1 MKLIKLT
8 SMALF
13 ASLVIS
19 GVGCTKK
26 IDEFGDINVNP
37 GIVAEP
43 NTAALLS
50 NVISN
55 MGDEVWAVNPGL
67 YAQLYAETQYTEA
80 SRYVRIQPDYGGY
93 YSGVLYDLVN
103 IIKLNTDPETAA
115 KSAVNGSNANQL
127 ATARI
132 LKAWYF
138 LRVTDQWGDI
148 PYFQALNFNGQ
159 IPYDKQQDIY
169 TDLLKELKQAIGQF
183 DGGATVKG
191 DILLDGNIAKWKKFA
206 NSLRMIMALHLSSV
220 DAAKGKTEFLDA
232 MGSSGGYLT
241 TNADDIQL
249 VYPGGSYPSTFYEY
263 YSITKRSDYA
273 ISKTVTDFMN
283 PNGDRRI
290 NAWGGNRYLT
300 GEPGAGPSNIGFAYG
315 LERNDAIAFI
325 SANPDYAR
333 IINPLIRTSNQ
344 PMPII
349 TSSQVTLARAE
360 AAQRGWTAEVAANLY
375 RTGIE
380 LNWRQWGVYDATAF
394 NAYMLTTPVAITP
407 GTELTKI
414 ITQRWLAAFP
424 DGLEAWN
431 IRRSTRLPVLRA
443 APGTVPPAGA
453 GTDTIPLRMAIS
465 QNHFD
470 LNTANTNAVADI
482 YKVGGEKDSQY
493 GKMWFVKP

>member
-1 MKLIKLT
+1 
-8 SMALF
+8 MALF
-13 ASLVIS
+13 AGLVIS

-37 GIVAEP
+37 AIVAEA
-43 NTAALLS
+43 NTAALLT
-50 NVISN
+50 NVISG
-55 MGDEVWAVNPGL
+55 MGNEAWQVNPGL
-67 YAQLYAETQYTEA
+67 YAQLYSETQYPEN
-80 SRYVRIQPDYGGY
+80 SRYQRLQPDFGGY

-115 KSAVNGSNANQL
+115 KVSVNGSNANQI

-138 LRVTDQWGDI
+138 VRVTDQWGDI
-148 PYFQALNFNGQ
+148 PYSQALNFNGQ

-169 TDLLKELKQAIGQF
+169 TDLFKELKQAVGQF
-183 DGGATVKG
+183 DGGAPVKG

-206 NSLRMIMALHLSSV
+206 NSFRMIMALRLSSV

-232 MGSSGGYLT
+232 MGTAGGYLT

-249 VYPGGSYPSTFYEY
+249 VYPGGNYSSVFYTY
-263 YSITKRSDYA
+263 YTITQRSDYA
-273 ISKTVTDFMN
+273 LSKTVTDLMN

-290 NAWGGNRYLT
+290 NAWGSST
-300 GEPGAGPSNIGFAYG
+300 VGFAYG
-315 LERNDAIAFI
+315 LDRPDAIAFA
-325 SANPDYAR
+325 SANPNWAR
-333 IINPLIRTSNQ
+333 IMNPSIRTATQ

-360 AAQRGWTAEVAANLY
+360 AAQRTWTAESAANLY

-394 NAYMLTTPVAITP
+394 NAYMLTTPVALTP
-407 GTELTKI
+407 GTELQKI

-431 IRRSTRLPVLRA
+431 IVRSTGFPVLTP
-443 APGTVPPAGA
+443 APGTVAPAG
-453 GTDTIPLRMAIS
+453 TTRIIPIRFGIS
-465 QNHFD
+465 QSHFN
-470 LNTANTNAVADI
+470 LNTENTNAVAEL
-482 YKVGGEKDSQY
+482 YKIGGEKDSQY
-493 GKMWFVKP
+493 GKMWWVKP

>member
-13 ASLVIS
+13 AGLIIS

-37 GIVAEP
+37 GIVAEA
-43 NTAALLS
+43 NTAALLT
-50 NVISN
+50 NVLSG
-55 MGDEVWAVNPGL
+55 MGGETWQVNPGL
-67 YAQLYAETQYTEA
+67 YAQLYSETQYTEL
-80 SRYVRIQPDYGGY
+80 SRYARNQPDYGGY

-115 KSAVNGSNANQL
+115 KVAVNGSNANQI

-132 LKAWYF
+132 LKAWWF

-169 TDLLKELKQAIGQF
+169 TDLFKELKQAVGQF

-206 NSLRMIMALHLSSV
+206 NSLRMIMALRLSSV

-232 MGSSGGYLT
+232 MGTGGGYLT

-249 VYPGGSYPSTFYEY
+249 VYPGGNYSSVFYTY
-263 YSITKRSDYA
+263 YNITQRSDYA
-273 ISKTVTDFMN
+273 ISKTVTDLMN

-290 NAWGGNRYLT
+290 NAWGS
-300 GEPGAGPSNIGFAYG
+300 SNVGFTYG
-315 LERNDAIAFI
+315 LDRNDAIAFA
-325 SANPDYAR
+325 SANPNWAR
-333 IINPLIRTSNQ
+333 IMNPAIRTATQ

-360 AAQRGWTAEVAANLY
+360 AAQRGWTAENAATLY

-394 NAYMLTTPVAITP
+394 NAYMLTAPVALTA
-407 GTELTKI
+407 GTELQKI

-431 IRRSTRLPVLRA
+431 IVRSTGFPVLTP
-443 APGTVPPAGA
+443 APGTVAPAG
-453 GTDTIPLRMAIS
+453 TTRIIPIRIGIS
-465 QNHFD
+465 QSHFD

-482 YKVGGEKDSQY
+482 YKIGGEKDSQY
-493 GKMWFVKP
+493 GKMWWVKP

>member
-13 ASLVIS
+13 AGLVIS

-37 GIVAEP
+37 AIVAEA
-43 NTAALLS
+43 NTAALLT
-50 NVISN
+50 NVISG
-55 MGDEVWAVNPGL
+55 MGNEAWQVNPGL
-67 YAQLYAETQYTEA
+67 YAQLYSETQYPEN
-80 SRYVRIQPDYGGY
+80 SRYQRLQPDFGGY

-115 KSAVNGSNANQL
+115 KVSVNGSNANQI

-138 LRVTDQWGDI
+138 VRVTDQWGDI
-148 PYFQALNFNGQ
+148 PYSQALNFNGQ

-169 TDLLKELKQAIGQF
+169 TDLFKELKQAVGQF
-183 DGGATVKG
+183 DGGAPVKG

-206 NSLRMIMALHLSSV
+206 NSLRMIMALRLSSV

-232 MGSSGGYLT
+232 MGTAGGYLT

-249 VYPGGSYPSTFYEY
+249 VYPGGNYSSVFYTY
-263 YSITKRSDYA
+263 YTITQRSDYA
-273 ISKTVTDFMN
+273 LSKTVTDLMN

-290 NAWGGNRYLT
+290 NAWGSST
-300 GEPGAGPSNIGFAYG
+300 VGFAYG
-315 LERNDAIAFI
+315 LDRPDAIAFA
-325 SANPDYAR
+325 SANPNWAR
-333 IINPLIRTSNQ
+333 IMNPSIRTATQ

-360 AAQRGWTAEVAANLY
+360 AAQRTWTAESAANLY

-394 NAYMLTTPVAITP
+394 NAYMLTTPVALTP
-407 GTELTKI
+407 GTELQKI

-431 IRRSTRLPVLRA
+431 IVRSTGFPVLTP
-443 APGTVPPAGA
+443 APGTVAPAG
-453 GTDTIPLRMAIS
+453 TTRIIPIRFGIS
-465 QNHFD
+465 QSHFN
-470 LNTANTNAVADI
+470 LNTENTNAVAEL
-482 YKVGGEKDSQY
+482 YKIGGEKDSQY
-493 GKMWFVKP
+493 GKMWWVKP

>member
-13 ASLVIS
+13 AGLVIS

-37 GIVAEP
+37 GIVAEA
-43 NTAALLS
+43 NTAALLT
-50 NVISN
+50 NVLSG
-55 MGDEVWAVNPGL
+55 MGGEAWQVNPGI
-67 YAQLYAETQYTEA
+67 YAQLYSETQYTEL
-80 SRYVRIQPDYGGY
+80 SRYSRNQPDYGGY

-103 IIKLNTDPETAA
+103 IIKLNTDPDFAA
-115 KSAVNGSNANQL
+115 KAAVNGSNANQI

-132 LKAWYF
+132 LKAWWF

-148 PYFQALNFNGQ
+148 PYSQALNFNGQ

-169 TDLLKELKQAIGQF
+169 TDLFKELKQAVGQF
-183 DGGATVKG
+183 DGGAPVKG
-191 DILLDGNIAKWKKFA
+191 DILLDGNIAAWKKFA
-206 NSLRMIMALHLSSV
+206 NSLRMIMALRLSSV

-232 MGSSGGYLT
+232 MGTAGGYLT

-249 VYPGGSYPSTFYEY
+249 VYPGGNYSSVFYSYYN
-263 YSITKRSDYA
+263 ITQRSDYA
-273 ISKTVTDFMN
+273 LSKTVTDLMN
-283 PNGDRRI
+283 PTGDRRI
-290 NAWGGNRYLT
+290 NAWGSST
-300 GEPGAGPSNIGFAYG
+300 VGFTYG
-315 LERNDAIAFI
+315 LDRNDAIAFA
-325 SANPDYAR
+325 SANPNWAR
-333 IINPLIRTSNQ
+333 IMNPAIRTATQ

-360 AAQRGWTAEVAANLY
+360 AAQRTWTAENAATLY

-394 NAYMLTTPVAITP
+394 NAYMLTAPVALTA
-407 GTELTKI
+407 GTELQKI

-431 IRRSTRLPVLRA
+431 IVRSTGFPVLTP
-443 APGTVPPAGA
+443 APGTVAPV
-453 GTDTIPLRMAIS
+453 GTTRIIPIRMGIA
-465 QNHFD
+465 QLHFD
-470 LNTANTNAVADI
+470 LNTANTNAAADI
-482 YKVGGEKDSQY
+482 YKIGAEKDSQY
-493 GKMWFVKP
+493 GRMWWVKP

>member
-8 SMALF
+8 PMVLF
-13 ASLVIS
+13 AGLLIA

-26 IDEFGDINVNP
+26 IDEFGDINLNP
-37 GIVAEP
+37 AIVAEP

-50 NVISN
+50 NVISG
-55 MGDEVWAVNPGL
+55 MGGEAWQVNPGL
-67 YAQLYAETQYTEA
+67 YAQLYSETQYTEL
-80 SRYVRIQPDYGGY
+80 SRYSRNQPDFGGY

-103 IIKLNTDPETAA
+103 IIKLNTDPETAV
-115 KSAVNGSNANQL
+115 KVSVNGSNANQI

-132 LKAWYF
+132 LKAWWF

-169 TDLLKELKQAIGQF
+169 TDLFKELKQAVGQF

-206 NSLRMIMALHLSSV
+206 NSLRMIMALRLSSV

-232 MGSSGGYLT
+232 MASSGGYLT
-241 TNADDIQL
+241 TNADDVQL
-249 VYPGGSYPSTFYEY
+249 VYPGGNYSSVFYTY
-263 YSITKRSDYA
+263 YNITQRSDYA

-283 PNGDRRI
+283 PTGDRRI
-290 NAWGGNRYLT
+290 NAWGS
-300 GEPGAGPSNIGFAYG
+300 SNVGFTYG
-315 LERNDAIAFI
+315 LERNDAIAFA
-325 SANPDYAR
+325 SANPTWAR
-333 IINPLIRTSNQ
+333 VMNPSIRTATQ
-344 PMPII
+344 PMPIL

-360 AAQRGWTAEVAANLY
+360 AAQRTWTAESAANLY

-394 NAYMLTTPVAITP
+394 NAYMLMPAVALTP

-431 IRRSTRLPVLRA
+431 IVRSTGIPVLTP
-443 APGTVPPAGA
+443 APGTVAPAG
-453 GTDTIPLRMAIS
+453 TTRIIPIRVGIS
-465 QNHFD
+465 QSHFD
-470 LNTANTNAVADI
+470 LNTTNTNAVADL
-482 YKVGGEKDSQY
+482 YKIGAEKDSQY
-493 GKMWFVKP
+493 GKMWWVKP

>member
-8 SMALF
+8 SIALT
-13 ASLVIS
+13 AGLVFS
-19 GVGCTKK
+19 GVGCSKG

-37 GIVAEP
+37 NIVAEP
-43 NTAALLS
+43 NTAALLT
-50 NVISN
+50 NVIAN
-55 MGDEVWAVNPGL
+55 MGDEVWEVNPGL

-80 SRYVRIQPDYGGY
+80 SRYTRLQTDFGGY

-103 IIKLNTDPETAA
+103 IIKLNTDASTAE
-115 KSAVNGSNANQL
+115 KSAVNGSNANQI

-132 LKAWYF
+132 LKAWWF

-148 PYFQALNFNGQ
+148 PYFQALNFNGR

-169 TDLLKELKQAIGQF
+169 TDLFKELKEAVGQF

-191 DILLDGNIAKWKKFA
+191 DILLDGNITAWKKFA
-206 NSLRMIMALHLSSV
+206 NSLRMIMAIRLSAV
-220 DAAKGKTEFLDA
+220 DATKGKAEFVDA
-232 MGSSGGYLT
+232 MAAGGGYLT
-241 TNADDIQL
+241 SNADNVEL
-249 VYPGGSYPSTFYEY
+249 VYPGGTYPSTFYEY

-300 GEPGAGPSNIGFAYG
+300 GEPNAGPSSIGFAYG
-315 LERNDAIAFI
+315 LERNDAIAFM

-333 IINPLIRTSNQ
+333 IINHLIRTEDQ

-349 TSSQVTLARAE
+349 TASQVTLARAE
-360 AAQRGWTAEVAANLY
+360 AAQRGWTAENAANLY

-394 NAYMLTTPVAITP
+394 NAYMLQPAVALTA
-407 GTELTKI
+407 GTELQKI

-431 IRRSTRLPVLRA
+431 ITRSTGFPVLTP
-443 APGTVPPAGA
+443 APGTVAPAG
-453 GTDTIPLRMAIS
+453 TTRIIPIRIGIAQI
-465 QNHFD
+465 HFD
-470 LNTANTNAVADI
+470 LNNANTNAVADL
-482 YKVGGEKDSQY
+482 YKIGGEKDSQY
-493 GKMWFVKP
+493 GKMWWVKP

>member
-13 ASLVIS
+13 AGLLIS

-50 NVISN
+50 NVLSA
-55 MGDEVWAVNPGL
+55 MGGETWQVNPGL
-67 YAQLYAETQYTEA
+67 YAQLYSETQYTEL
-80 SRYVRIQPDYGGY
+80 SRYSRNQPDFGGY

-115 KSAVNGSNANQL
+115 KALVNGSNANQI

-132 LKAWYF
+132 LKAWWF

-148 PYFQALNFNGQ
+148 PYSQALNFDGQ

-169 TDLLKELKQAIGQF
+169 TDLFKELKQAIGQF

-191 DILLDGNIAKWKKFA
+191 DILLAGNIAAWKKFA
-206 NSLRMIMALHLSSV
+206 NSVRMIMALRLSSV

-232 MGSSGGYLT
+232 MSSSGGYLT
-241 TNADDIQL
+241 TNADDVQL
-249 VYPGGSYPSTFYEY
+249 VYPGGNYSSVFYTY
-263 YSITKRSDYA
+263 YNITQRSDYA
-273 ISKTVTDFMN
+273 LSKTVTDLMN

-290 NAWGGNRYLT
+290 NVWGSST
-300 GEPGAGPSNIGFAYG
+300 VGFTYG
-315 LERNDAIAFI
+315 LDRNDAIAFA
-325 SANPDYAR
+325 SANPNWAR
-333 IINPLIRTSNQ
+333 IMHPSVRTATQ
-344 PMPII
+344 AMPII

-360 AAQRGWTAEVAANLY
+360 AAQRTWTAENAANLY

-394 NAYMLTTPVAITP
+394 NAYMLTAPVALTA
-407 GTELTKI
+407 GTELQKI

-431 IRRSTRLPVLRA
+431 IVRSTGFPVLTP
-443 APGTVPPAGA
+443 APGTVAPAG
-453 GTDTIPLRMAIS
+453 TTRIIPIRIGIS
-465 QNHFD
+465 QSHFD
-470 LNTANTNAVADI
+470 LNTANTNAVADL
-482 YKVGGEKDSQY
+482 YKIGAEKDSQY
-493 GKMWFVKP
+493 GKMWWVKP

>member
-1 MKLIKLT
+1 MVLLAGLI
-8 SMALF
+8 
-13 ASLVIS
+13 IS

-43 NTAALLS
+43 NTAALLT
-50 NVISN
+50 NVLSAT
-55 MGDEVWAVNPGL
+55 GGEAWQVNPGL
-67 YAQLYAETQYTEA
+67 YAQLYSETQYTEA
-80 SRYVRIQPDYGGY
+80 SRYVRLQPDYGGY

-115 KSAVNGSNANQL
+115 KSAVNGSNANQI

-132 LKAWYF
+132 LKAWWF
-138 LRVTDQWGDI
+138 LRVTDLWGDI
-148 PYFQALNFNGQ
+148 PYSQALNFNGQ

-169 TDLLKELKQAIGQF
+169 TDLFKELKQAVGQF

-191 DILLDGNIAKWKKFA
+191 DILLDGNIAAWKKFA
-206 NSLRMIMALHLSSV
+206 NSLRMIMAIRLSSV

-232 MGSSGGYLT
+232 MASSGGYLA

-249 VYPGGSYPSTFYEY
+249 VYPGGNYSSVFYSYYN
-263 YSITKRSDYA
+263 ITQRSDYA

-290 NAWGGNRYLT
+290 NAWGSST
-300 GEPGAGPSNIGFAYG
+300 VGFTYG
-315 LERNDAIAFI
+315 LERNDAIAFA
-325 SANPDYAR
+325 SANPNWAR
-333 IINPLIRTSNQ
+333 IMNPSIRTATQ

-349 TSSQVTLARAE
+349 TASQVTLARAE
-360 AAQRGWTAEVAANLY
+360 AAQRTWTAENAATLY

-380 LNWRQWGVYDATAF
+380 QNWRLWGVYDATAF
-394 NAYMLTTPVAITP
+394 NAYMLMAPVAITP

-414 ITQRWLAAFP
+414 ITQRWLGAFP

-431 IRRSTRLPVLRA
+431 ITRSTGLPVLTP
-443 APGTVPPAGA
+443 APGVVAPAG
-453 GTDTIPLRMAIS
+453 TTRVIPIRMGIS
-465 QNHFD
+465 QSHFD

-482 YKVGGEKDSQY
+482 YKIGGEKDSQY
-493 GKMWFVKP
+493 GKMWWVKP